1 MYICCLRIR
10 AIYAVFCMLDVPPY
24 SVLQNICFHI
34 ILSLLG
40 ADARFQNTGL
50 ERSGPLDQD
59 IQDLTQQYSLQ
70 KPDVSADGPGASY
83 AK

>member
-1 MYICCLRIR
+1 MLSFAWSQCFQHTTICLLQHD
-10 AIYAVFCMLDVPPY
+10 F
-24 SVLQNICFHI
+24 SV
-34 ILSLLG
+34 LG

-70 KPDVSADGPGASY
+70 KPDVSVDGPGASY